1 MREIVEAL
9 LGALASLVHPRMWL
23 LMIWPMAV
31 ALFIWTVLAVIFG
44 HQVFDAVQAHLAATE
59 VYRSMIDIWPLS
71 AMATILVWLLLA
83 AIFIPLVLVTASLI
97 ISIVSMPAI
106 IRHVALDRYPHLER
120 RHGGSLAGSLWNAVS
135 TLVVLLLLVVGSV
148 PLWLMPFLWPVI
160 PVVLFAFFN
169 QRLFRY
175 DALAEHADAAELREL
190 VVVCRGQWWGLGLA
204 LALLGHVPIIGFF
217 VPVLGG
223 LAFTHFGLARL
234 QALRITRSPG
244 ARGARVIEGELA

>member
-1 MREIVEAL
+1 MREIFEAL

-31 ALFIWTVLAVIFG
+31 ALIIWSVLAVIFG
-44 HQVFDAVQAHLAATE
+44 HQVFDAVQTHLAATE
-59 VYRSMIDIWPLS
+59 VYRSMVDIWPLS
-71 AMATILVWLLLA
+71 AMATILVWVLLA
-83 AIFIPLVLVTASLI
+83 MVFIPLVLVTASLI
-97 ISIVSMPAI
+97 ISVVSMPVI
-106 IRHVALDRYPHLER
+106 IRHVAADRYPQLER
-120 RHGGSLAGSLWNAVS
+120 RQGGSLAGSVWNATA
-135 TLVVLLLLVVGSV
+135 TLVILMLLALGTL

-160 PVVLFAFFN
+160 PVLLFGFFN

-190 VVVCRGQWWGLGLA
+190 LVACRGQWWGLGIVLA
-204 LALLGHVPIIGFF
+204 VLGHVPVLGFF

-234 QALRITRSPG
+234 QALRLTRRPG
-244 ARGARVIEGELA
+244 ARLIEGVLA